1 MSVGLVLL
9 PQEPLFSTTK
19 AWSLKPA
26 TFPLT
31 ALSLNSALKVDAPPS
46 DDQLINKIQF
56 MLAPRG
62 ADEEAASITIY
73 ATFAGW
79 PCFCNMLMFRNITT
93 GDVIPTTCKCI
104 YKT

>member
-1 MSVGLVLL
+1 MVI
-9 PQEPLFSTTK
+9 ETCCI
-19 AWSLKPA
+19 

-31 ALSLNSALKVDAPPS
+31 ALSLNSGLKVDAPPS
-46 DDQLINKIQF
+46 YDQQNKTQL

-62 ADEEAASITIY
+62 ADEEAANITIY

>member
-1 MSVGLVLL
+1 
-9 PQEPLFSTTK
+9 
-19 AWSLKPA
+19 
-26 TFPLT
+26 
-31 ALSLNSALKVDAPPS
+31 
-46 DDQLINKIQF
+46 

-62 ADEEAASITIY
+62 ADEEAANITIY